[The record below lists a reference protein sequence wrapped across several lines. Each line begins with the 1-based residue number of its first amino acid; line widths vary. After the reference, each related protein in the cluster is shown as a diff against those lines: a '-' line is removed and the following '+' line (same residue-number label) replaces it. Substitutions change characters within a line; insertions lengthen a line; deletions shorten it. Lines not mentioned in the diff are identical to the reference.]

1 MPPSSIDPPRPPQ
14 APLARLLAEAAL
26 QRQGMLLGA
35 DRADGAAQPASAL
48 PQGLPS
54 ALPLPQ
60 PSTDRVS
67 VSPEA
72 RARATAQ
79 EAAAGRPAAGAPG
92 AAWQPAAGAAGGAG
106 EAAGRSAS
114 LPGRPLAGAPLGT
127 PLPSPAAGAEAGA
140 VAGAD
145 EAWPAGG
152 VAGPMRTLL
161 GLLAHRLG
169 EGGGGAA
176 VRVVAA
182 QPWTAGLAQGL
193 RNALAAQGGAA
204 AALQTWRVGQGSVL
218 AQDGERGFAFTLQV
232 PTAWAERGA
241 AAAASAAGAAA
252 PAAGAPGTAGPN
264 AAGGA
269 TPSLALPFPGRMGR
283 LDSGVFA
290 LVLQQGAGES
300 GAAGRTSALLSLEFQ
315 PPPQAALY
323 GREWMQQAAMRTDP
337 WLQMAALQAGGWR
350 PEDEEAEAA
359 ARRGAVPPCDQPG
372 CPYEGRAPCEQ
383 PFCLALRVEPRRPA

>member
-26 QRQGMLLGA
+26 QRQGMLLGS
-35 DRADGAAQPASAL
+35 DRADGSAPAAAPAPGAAAAPPPL
-48 PQGLPS
+48 PLPS
-54 ALPLPQ
+54 A
-60 PSTDRVS
+60 DRVS

-72 RARATAQ
+72 RERARTA
-79 EAAAGRPAAGAPG
+79 EA
-92 AAWQPAAGAAGGAG
+92 AAGGAG
-106 EAAGRSAS
+106 TAPPPRAGMAGGAPSGV
-114 LPGRPLAGAPLGT
+114 PGRE
-127 PLPSPAAGAEAGA
+127 SPAAGRLAGGA
-140 VAGAD
+140 SPGMALPAPAATAGPGVVGGAG

-152 VAGPMRTLL
+152 VSGPMRTLL

-169 EGGGGAA
+169 EGSGGEA

-218 AQDGERGFAFTLQV
+218 AQDGERGFTFTLQV
-232 PTAWAERGA
+232 PAAWAERGA
-241 AAAASAAGAAA
+241 TAAASASASAAGAATA
-252 PAAGAPGTAGPN
+252 TAGAPGASGPN
-264 AAGGA
+264 AASTA
-269 TPSLALPFPGRMGR
+269 APSLALPFPGRMGR

-290 LVLQQGAGES
+290 LVLQQGAGEP

-323 GREWMQQAAMRTDP
+323 GREWMQQAAMRADP

-359 ARRGAVPPCDQPG
+359 ARRGALPACDQPG
-372 CPYEGRAPCEQ
+372 CPYEGRAPCAQ

>member
-14 APLARLLAEAAL
+14 APLARMLAEAAL

-35 DRADGAAQPASAL
+35 DRADGAAQHASGL

-72 RARATAQ
+72 RARANAQ

-92 AAWQPAAGAAGGAG
+92 AASQPEAGAAGGAG

-169 EGGGGAA
+169 EGGGEAA

-232 PTAWAERGA
+232 PAAWAERGA
-241 AAAASAAGAAA
+241 TGAASAAGGAA
-252 PAAGAPGTAGPN
+252 
-264 AAGGA
+264 
-269 TPSLALPFPGRMGR
+269 PSLALPFPGRMGR

>member
-26 QRQGMLLGA
+26 QRQGMLLGT
-35 DRADGAAQPASAL
+35 DRADGAVPAPAL
-48 PQGLPS
+48 PAGAVVPPP
-54 ALPLPQ
+54 LPL

-72 RARATAQ
+72 RERARTA
-79 EAAAGRPAAGAPG
+79 EAAAGGSTSPAPRAGTAAGTPSPGVAGREAPAAGRLPGMALPTPPTVAGPG
-92 AAWQPAAGAAGGAG
+92 AAEGAG
-106 EAAGRSAS
+106 E
-114 LPGRPLAGAPLGT
+114 T
-127 PLPSPAAGAEAGA
+127 
-140 VAGAD
+140 
-145 EAWPAGG
+145 WPAGG
-152 VAGPMRTLL
+152 VPGPMRTLL

-169 EGGGGAA
+169 EGRGGAD

-232 PTAWAERGA
+232 PAAWAERGA
-241 AAAASAAGAAA
+241 AAAASASAAGAA
-252 PAAGAPGTAGPN
+252 PAAAGAGAGAPGASGPN
-264 AAGGA
+264 AASIA
-269 TPSLALPFPGRMGR
+269 APSLALPFPGRMGR

-290 LVLQQGAGES
+290 LVLQQGPGEA

-323 GREWMQQAAMRTDP
+323 GREWMQQAATRADP

-359 ARRGAVPPCDQPG
+359 ARRGALPACDQPG
-372 CPYEGRAPCEQ
+372 CPYEGRAPCAQ

>member
-35 DRADGAAQPASAL
+35 DRADGAAQPAAGM
-48 PQGLPS
+48 PQGLAS

-72 RARATAQ
+72 RARASAQ

-92 AAWQPAAGAAGGAG
+92 AAAQPAAGAAG

-114 LPGRPLAGAPLGT
+114 VPGRPQAGAPAGMA
-127 PLPSPAAGAEAGA
+127 LPSPAASAGAGTVAEAG
-140 VAGAD
+140 
-145 EAWPAGG
+145 ETWPAGG

-169 EGGGGAA
+169 EGGAAAA

-232 PTAWAERGA
+232 PAAWAERGA

-252 PAAGAPGTAGPN
+252 PSAGAPGASGPH
-264 AAGGA
+264 AAGTA
-269 TPSLALPFPGRMGR
+269 APSLALPFPGRMGR
-283 LDSGVFA
+283 LESGVFA
-290 LVLQQGAGES
+290 LVLQQGAGEA

-323 GREWMQQAAMRTDP
+323 GREWMQQAALRADP

-359 ARRGAVPPCDQPG
+359 ARRGALPPCDQPG